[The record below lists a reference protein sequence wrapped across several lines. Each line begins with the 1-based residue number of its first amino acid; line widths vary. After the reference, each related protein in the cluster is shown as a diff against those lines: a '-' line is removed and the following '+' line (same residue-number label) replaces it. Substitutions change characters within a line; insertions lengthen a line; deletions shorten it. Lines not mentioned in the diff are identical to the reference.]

1 MIFKGLKEKSIKKA
15 IQKSVL
21 NQVQSAGDTG
31 AVRSLAIVINY
42 DKLVDYKPLMDIA
55 KAINISNEDVYIIG
69 YVNKFYKNVNYLIP
83 VFTDNSFGMKG
94 KIKSE
99 EVNEFLKRDY
109 DIVINYYTEPNI
121 YLTLVSA
128 LIKSELKV
136 GITSEGEA
144 INNLVLK
151 TDEKDFSQFNNELV
165 KYLSILKKI

>member
-1 MIFKGLKEKSIKKA
+1 M
-15 IQKSVL
+15 
-21 NQVQSAGDTG
+21 
-31 AVRSLAIVINY
+31 
-42 DKLVDYKPLMDIA
+42 
-55 KAINISNEDVYIIG
+55 
-69 YVNKFYKNVNYLIP
+69 IP

>member
-109 DIVINYYTEPNI
+109 DIVINYYIRSNPI
-121 YLTLVSA
+121 
-128 LIKSELKV
+128 
-136 GITSEGEA
+136 
-144 INNLVLK
+144 
-151 TDEKDFSQFNNELV
+151 
-165 KYLSILKKI
+165 

>member
-21 NQVQSAGDTG
+21 NQVQSAEGNVV
-31 AVRSLAIVINY
+31 VRSLAIVINY

-55 KAINISNEDVYIIG
+55 KAINISNENVYIIG

-121 YLTLVSA
+121 YLTLVST

-151 TDEKDFSQFNNELV
+151 TDEKDFSQFNSELV